1 MKSEESGL
9 EQGQLISKRWFMP
22 IFLLMFLLVGCSNE
36 PQIVE
41 VTRLVS
47 EEVPVTVEVAQVTT
61 VEVPLEVTVE
71 VPVEVTRL
79 VEIVVSATLLPTE
92 SATAAPSDTPA
103 PTATAVLAGDI
114 YTVQPGDTLAG
125 IATITG
131 VLIADIVA
139 ANNLSNQNLLQAGQE
154 LMIPGWDGTL
164 LAVPTVSSSP
174 TTAAVA
180 LQPTAVIAISDNLLL
195 NASFEDDWYFFNGI
209 NELQIPIG
217 WSTFVDEGLNTLTGD
232 PNDLFFRPEIRVIP
246 SQNLPDS
253 EVPLFIFEGNKTIKA
268 FKGGAPTSF
277 AIFTDIALP
286 AGSYRFAINFFPDIV
301 SVYQDGTKIWAT
313 DPLAAEVRFILN
325 NGGSDW
331 TTAAIGTKNTMT
343 YEFSLTQLA
352 TVRLGAAFRNRYV
365 NANNSWFLDD
375 WSLYRLGEP

>member
-1 MKSEESGL
+1 
-9 EQGQLISKRWFMP
+9 
-22 IFLLMFLLVGCSNE
+22 
-36 PQIVE
+36 
-41 VTRLVS
+41 
-47 EEVPVTVEVAQVTT
+47 VAQVTA

-71 VPVEVTRL
+71 VPVEVTGL

-139 ANNLSNQNLLQAGQE
+139 ANNLNNQNLLQAGQE